1 MVNDH
6 VVLYMI
12 DSGATNN
19 FISEKLCYDL
29 GLNLERCNNCANVR
43 LADGKVLGVIGS
55 VRVIVDFGVF

>member
-12 DSGATNN
+12 DSGATSN
-19 FISEKLCYDL
+19 FTSEQSYYQF
-29 GLNLERCNNCANVR
+29 GLNLERCNNCANIR

-55 VRVIVDFGVF
+55 VRTIVDFGVF